1 MKVSVFHS
9 TLHLE
14 ILLFFKLQYLKK
26 IFNVKNQNN
35 DEQQWPALSLR
46 TGCLDHCWG
55 LVCWDRIYLSLYR
68 SRYLDSLSASLEPIP
83 FISLT
88 AVKEFLL

>member
-1 MKVSVFHS
+1 MVQRADFNLQHLEWDNITSSNKSFMKVSVFHS

-35 DEQQWPALSLR
+35 DEQHSTMA
-46 TGCLDHCWG
+46 
-55 LVCWDRIYLSLYR
+55 
-68 SRYLDSLSASLEPIP
+68 
-83 FISLT
+83 
-88 AVKEFLL
+88 

>member
-26 IFNVKNQNN
+26 DFQWQKIKTMN
-35 DEQQWPALSLR
+35 DEQQWPKFENRVLGPLLGVSL
-46 TGCLDHCWG
+46 
-55 LVCWDRIYLSLYR
+55 
-68 SRYLDSLSASLEPIP
+68 
-83 FISLT
+83 
-88 AVKEFLL
+88 LLG

>member
-1 MKVSVFHS
+1 MVQRADFNLQHLEWDNITSSNKSFMKVSVFHS

-35 DEQQWPALSLR
+35 DEQQWPKFENTVLGPLL
-46 TGCLDHCWG
+46 G
-55 LVCWDRIYLSLYR
+55 
-68 SRYLDSLSASLEPIP
+68 ASL
-83 FISLT
+83 
-88 AVKEFLL
+88 LLG

>member
-1 MKVSVFHS
+1 MVQRADFNLQHLEWDNITSSNKSFMKVSVFHS

-35 DEQQWPALSLR
+35 DEQQWPKFENRVLGPLLGARSSL
-46 TGCLDHCWG
+46 
-55 LVCWDRIYLSLYR
+55 
-68 SRYLDSLSASLEPIP
+68 
-83 FISLT
+83 
-88 AVKEFLL
+88 LLG

>member
-26 IFNVKNQNN
+26 DFQRQKIKTMN
-35 DEQQWPALSLR
+35 DEQQWPKFENRVLGPLLGVSL
-46 TGCLDHCWG
+46 
-55 LVCWDRIYLSLYR
+55 
-68 SRYLDSLSASLEPIP
+68 
-83 FISLT
+83 
-88 AVKEFLL
+88 LLG

>member
-26 IFNVKNQNN
+26 IFNDKKIKTMN
-35 DEQQWPALSLR
+35 DEQQWPKFENRVLGPLLRVSL
-46 TGCLDHCWG
+46 
-55 LVCWDRIYLSLYR
+55 
-68 SRYLDSLSASLEPIP
+68 
-83 FISLT
+83 
-88 AVKEFLL
+88 LLG

>member
-1 MKVSVFHS
+1 MVQRADFNLQHLEWDNITSSNKSFMKVSVFHS

-35 DEQQWPALSLR
+35 DEQQWPKFENRVLGPLL
-46 TGCLDHCWG
+46 G
-55 LVCWDRIYLSLYR
+55 
-68 SRYLDSLSASLEPIP
+68 ASL
-83 FISLT
+83 
-88 AVKEFLL
+88 LLG

>member
-1 MKVSVFHS
+1 MVQRADFNLQHLEWDNITSSNKSFMKVSVFHS

-35 DEQQWPALSLR
+35 DEQQWPKFENRVIGPLL
-46 TGCLDHCWG
+46 G
-55 LVCWDRIYLSLYR
+55 
-68 SRYLDSLSASLEPIP
+68 ASL
-83 FISLT
+83 
-88 AVKEFLL
+88 LLG

>member
-1 MKVSVFHS
+1 MVQRADFNLQHLEWDNITSSNKSFMKVSVFHS

-35 DEQQWPALSLR
+35 DEQQWPTFENRVLGPLLGVSL
-46 TGCLDHCWG
+46 
-55 LVCWDRIYLSLYR
+55 
-68 SRYLDSLSASLEPIP
+68 
-83 FISLT
+83 
-88 AVKEFLL
+88 LLG